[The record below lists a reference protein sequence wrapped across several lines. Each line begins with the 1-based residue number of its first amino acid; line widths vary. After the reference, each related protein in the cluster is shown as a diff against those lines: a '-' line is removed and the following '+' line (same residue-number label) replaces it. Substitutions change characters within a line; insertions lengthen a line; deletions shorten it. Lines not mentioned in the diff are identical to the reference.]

1 MTNADADRLPLLV
14 RDKAKAVRL
23 LLFDVDGVL
32 TDGRILVHADG
43 SESKEFHIRDGS
55 AFVWAHRAGLLTGI
69 LSARSSRATAHRVAQ
84 LGIPIVSQG
93 VANKLEGY
101 EGILRQRNLTDAEVA
116 YMGDDLLDL
125 PVLARAGLS
134 AAPSDG
140 HADVRARVDWVSQAG
155 GGRGA
160 ARELVELV
168 LRAQGLWDRVLRD
181 YLAPHPTPA
190 PRENG
195 DTDEGGR

>member
-1 MTNADADRLPLLV
+1 MDLDRLPAAL
-14 RDKAKAVRL
+14 RDKAARVRL

-140 HADVRARVDWVSQAG
+140 HADVRARVDWVSQVG

-181 YLAPHPTPA
+181 YLAPHPTPS

-195 DTDEGGR
+195 DTGEEGR